1 MADAWF
7 EVGLQFDSAQAL
19 LAAHDLL
26 KPIISRPDASGEQ
39 WLLWG
44 NTNQSLG
51 DLPAAEAGYRKAIT
65 LTPKSPDA
73 KNDLAYVLWLENR
86 DQDQAEASSW
96 RSLRW
101 QRNPKTLISMTHWRA
116 YRPTTDFRMPPPTR
130 FRTALQK
137 DPGSVEAMIGLAD
150 LLSKDQTRRNEVKDL
165 LLQVNRLLPNVPPL
179 SKPLKKQLEGLRST
193 VARAS

>member
-1 MADAWF
+1 MP
-7 EVGLQFDSAQAL
+7 GLKSAFNL
-19 LAAHDLL
+19 IRLR
-26 KPIISRPDASGEQ
+26 PIISRPDASGEQ

-86 DQDQAEASSW
+86 DQDQAEALKLAESAVAAEPE
-96 RSLRW
+96 
-101 QRNPKTLISMTHWRA
+101 NANFYDTLARVQANNGLQDAATHS
-116 YRPTTDFRMPPPTR
+116 